1 MIEEENA
8 HKLYYSIGE
17 VAAMINVST
26 SLLRF
31 WENEFPHIR
40 PKTNKKG
47 DRRYKQADIDAI
59 KQVYSLVKE
68 KGYTLQGAREYLQ
81 SRKPDKKEDIIES
94 LQRLKLFLEEIK
106 TKLPA

>member
-17 VAAMINVST
+17 VAAMIKVST

-31 WENEFPHIR
+31 WENEFPHIK

-47 DRRYKQADIDAI
+47 DRRYRQADIDAI
-59 KQVYSLVKE
+59 KQVYVLVKE
-68 KGYTLQGAREYLQ
+68 KGHTLQGAREYLQ
-81 SRKPDKKEDIIES
+81 SRKLDKKDEVIENMK
-94 LQRLKLFLEEIK
+94 KLIVFLEELK
-106 TKLPA
+106 TKLPS

>member
-1 MIEEENA
+1 MTEDE
-8 HKLYYSIGE
+8 KTSKMYYSIGE
-17 VAAMINVST
+17 VASLIGVST

-47 DRRYKQADIDAI
+47 DRRYRQPDIDAI
-59 KQVYSLVKE
+59 KQVYTLVKE

-81 SRKPDKKEDIIES
+81 SRKPDRKEDLIEN
-94 LQRLKLFLEEIK
+94 LQRLKAFLEEMK
-106 TKLPA
+106 GRFAV